1 MVKRGVLKA
10 GSSSQKSR
18 LYELAKELSEQPPR
32 PLWEAKANWAEHQGR
47 RT

>member
-10 GSSSQKSR
+10 GSSRQKSK
-18 LYELAKELSEQPPR
+18 LYELAEELPEQPLR
-32 PLWEAKANWAEHQGR
+32 PLWEAKANWAEHKGR